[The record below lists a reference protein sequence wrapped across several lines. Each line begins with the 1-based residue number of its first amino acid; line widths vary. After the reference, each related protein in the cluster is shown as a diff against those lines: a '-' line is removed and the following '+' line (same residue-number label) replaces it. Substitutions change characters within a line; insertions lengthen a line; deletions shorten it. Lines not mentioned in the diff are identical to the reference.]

1 MSENYIHIHM
11 YTHHM
16 CIFIAI
22 ALSKIE
28 KKTSRFS
35 FFEISR
41 DRENRSKI
49 FYTKSWEILY
59 FQYMCMLSIFCFIST
74 FSAGLFLCRLQRL
87 EQLQT
92 RRAFCD

>member
-28 KKTSRFS
+28 KKRFS